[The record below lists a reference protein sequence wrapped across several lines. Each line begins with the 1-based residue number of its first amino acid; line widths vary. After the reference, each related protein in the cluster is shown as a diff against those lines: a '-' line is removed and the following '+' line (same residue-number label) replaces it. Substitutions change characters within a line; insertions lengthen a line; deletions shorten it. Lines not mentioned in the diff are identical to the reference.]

1 MNPRLTL
8 TALLALSIGIAAVVS
23 APPALAADKL
33 RVTAI
38 QGTQLFPVRI
48 MQSEGI
54 AAKHGLDL
62 EVKAVAG
69 PQALYT
75 ILQTNDFDVAFGG
88 WISIALMRDKGFK
101 FTNVYS
107 MISFTNEIMV
117 KNDSPVKS
125 IADLKG
131 KRIGLFGG
139 PTAATSWLFRV
150 LAVKRFGF
158 DPVKEAKLHYGAPP
172 LLVGMLDRGDLDAIL
187 ILDPFITQS
196 LETGNYRSVASVG
209 DLWRETTG
217 QSPMLVAVTVYEPW
231 AKANPDVVRRFV
243 AAFKE
248 AMVYLKEHPAA
259 WAPVAKQMGIK
270 TDKGVRLLYER
281 TAPAFITTFD
291 QKLIDDQLAYA
302 AEIIKAFGPQGD
314 VPAKIP
320 EGTFDLS
327 FVK

>member
-1 MNPRLTL
+1 MNPRMAWK
-8 TALLALSIGIAAVVS
+8 ALCALGIGIAAFAS
-23 APPALAADKL
+23 APSAFALDKV

-38 QGTQLFPVRI
+38 QGTQLFPVRV
-48 MQSEGI
+48 MQSAGI
-54 AAKHGLDL
+54 AARHGLEL
-62 EVKAVAG
+62 EVKGVAG

-75 ILQTNDFDVAFGG
+75 ILQTNDFEIAFGG

-101 FTNVYS
+101 FTNVFS

-117 KNDSPVKS
+117 KNDSPFKS

-131 KRIGLFGG
+131 KRVGLFGG

-150 LAVKRFGF
+150 LAVKKFGF
-158 DPVKEAKLHYGAPP
+158 DPVKDIKIRYGAPP

-187 ILDPFITQS
+187 ILDPFITR
-196 LETGNYRSVASVG
+196 LMETGKYRSIATIG
-209 DLWRETTG
+209 KLWHETTG
-217 QSPMLVAVTVYEPW
+217 QNPMLVAVTAYEPW
-231 AKANPDVVRRFV
+231 AKKNPDVTRRFV

-248 AMVYLKEHPAA
+248 AMIYLKDHPES
-259 WAPVAKQMGIK
+259 WAPQAKKMGIK
-270 TDKGVRLLYER
+270 TDKGVRMLYER

-314 VPAKIP
+314 VPSKIP
-320 EGTFDLS
+320 AGTFDLS